1 MDGTATGLK
10 EKLDQLLHQAAEV
23 SVALDRAEGI
33 IVGVPHYSVIE
44 LRAHE
49 LGQQLSRKAQELQ
62 MGVLAGGQDSTAKC
76 PGCGARCETVRK
88 KRSVTSID
96 GAVMIEEPVAHCP
109 ACRRDFFPPPGSA
122 RL

>member
-23 SVALDRAEGI
+23 SVALDRAQGH
-33 IVGVPHYSVIE
+33 IVGVPHDSVIE
-44 LRAHE
+44 KRAHE
-49 LGQQLSRKAQELQ
+49 LGRQLSRKVQTLQ
-62 MGVLAGGQDSTAKC
+62 MGVLAGGQDTTAKC
-76 PGCGARCETVRK
+76 PGCGIRCQIVRK

-96 GAVMIEEPVAHCP
+96 GPLAIEEPVGHCP

-122 RL
+122 RV

>member
-1 MDGTATGLK
+1 MDGTATVLK

-23 SVALDRAEGI
+23 SVALDRVEGA
-33 IVGVPHYSVIE
+33 IVGVPHSSVIE
-44 LRAHE
+44 TRAHE
-49 LGQQLSRKAQELQ
+49 LGKRLSRKVQALQ

-76 PGCGARCETVRK
+76 PGCGARCETALK

-96 GAVMIEEPVAHCP
+96 GRLAIEEPLGHCP
-109 ACRRDFFPPPGSA
+109 ACRRDFFPPPGGA

>member
-10 EKLDQLLHQAAEV
+10 EQLEKLIHQAAAV
-23 SVALDRAEGI
+23 SVALDRAEGR
-33 IVGVPHYSVIE
+33 IVGTPHYSVIE

-49 LGQQLSRKAQELQ
+49 LGRQLSRKVQALQ
-62 MGVLAGGQDSTAKC
+62 MSSLAGGRDSTVKC
-76 PGCGARCETVRK
+76 PQCGARCETSFK
-88 KRSVTSID
+88 DRSVTSID
-96 GAVMIEEPVAHCP
+96 GPLTMVEPVGRCL